1 MLVIKMLNN
10 ILRLVGAEIVRYPN
24 KENYRRKIF
33 LESNHISLVLDVGAN
48 IGKYSKSLRENGYR
62 KKIISF
68 EPLSQAY
75 LKLEQ
80 TASKDKDWTPLN
92 FALGSSDEE
101 LEINVSENLD
111 SSSILSMLPSH
122 LKSAPES
129 KFIGKEKIKIK
140 KLDSIFNDYC
150 EVKDKIYLKID
161 TQGFEKH
168 VLNGALK
175 SITKIFAI
183 QIELSLVQLYEA
195 SPTYLEI
202 IEFMSKNN
210 FELCGVE
217 PGFSDYQNGRVLQ
230 FDGLFYNT
238 ALYANE

>member
-1 MLVIKMLNN
+1 M
-10 ILRLVGAEIVRYPN
+10 P
-24 KENYRRKIF
+24 
-33 LESNHISLVLDVGAN
+33 HIP
-48 IGKYSKSLRENGYR
+48 K
-62 KKIISF
+62 
-68 EPLSQAY
+68 
-75 LKLEQ
+75 
-80 TASKDKDWTPLN
+80 
-92 FALGSSDEE
+92 
-101 LEINVSENLD
+101 
-111 SSSILSMLPSH
+111 
-122 LKSAPES
+122 
-129 KFIGKEKIKIK
+129 KIKIK

-238 ALYANE
+238 AFYTND